1 MYSNNKKTKIEI
13 NDDVT
18 VTVHHLN
25 PIEANKVA
33 IKCITAVT
41 PSLMALADGVIS
53 GDRSLTLSTA
63 GQLLIQNLSA
73 DDVENVMLK
82 VLGGI
87 QDLEGECIGC
97 DPKAI
102 NTWFTYNSDAEMIDV
117 FSTVFEE
124 SVVSK
129 IINSKLF
136 KKVMPQMDKIKEALG
151 ADEQATTAATEE

>member
-1 MYSNNKKTKIEI
+1 MYSSNKKTKIEI
-13 NDDVT
+13 NDEIS

-25 PIEANKVA
+25 PLESNRVA

-63 GQLLIQNLSA
+63 GQLLVQNLSA
-73 DDVENVMLK
+73 DDIENIMLK
-82 VLGGI
+82 ILGGI
-87 QDLEGECIGC
+87 EDVEGECIGA

-102 NTWFTYNSDAEMIDV
+102 NTWFTYNSESEMIDI
-117 FSTVFEE
+117 FSEVFEQ
-124 SVVSK
+124 SIVAK

-136 KKVMPQMDKIKEALG
+136 QKILPQMDKIKGALNN
-151 ADEQATTAATEE
+151 ATTEQTADTEE